1 MTKKYFFLFALVF
14 FSQWSFAQKLKIKQ
28 AESYYEMHRYY
39 DANFIYKELIQE
51 DGLVVAE
58 HDTLFRHAAK
68 AAENTKDLTFAYEL
82 LKVLTNSNRATPSDW
97 YEFFRLSLLM
107 GDYTSA
113 STILLNPA
121 VNSLPPSHVAYLKG
135 FQNGQAWKEL
145 QMNGKLDTV
154 KLVAWNSSR
163 GDFASS
169 LISQGVVVSSSRD
182 LSARN
187 WEHDNS
193 NFMSTYVYSDSSGKL
208 TELNFLGH
216 TRHDGTACYDPKN
229 KTWVFSK
236 NYDIKA
242 GEYSKTGVFFYNEES
257 KSEIPF
263 PFNSKEYFVA
273 QPFLSNNGDVLWFS
287 SDMPGSFGK
296 SDIWYSVKKEGAWT
310 QPVNAG
316 SGVNTFEEDLFPV
329 VNGEDL
335 YFSSEGRTGLGGLDV
350 FKISLKDR
358 TTAQPTHLGGVVN
371 SNRDDFYLL
380 LKEDGVNGYLSS
392 NRNEFIDHIFS
403 VKLNPLVFLYRAKLK
418 VDHPINVGLDQI
430 PVIVSKNGVI
440 EDTLY
445 ADKTGAFTF
454 PAKFNNTY
462 TFEVSHEEIEPL
474 TDTYSTVGITKS
486 DTTDRLLN
494 LNSKYI
500 PLNTSVLDDK
510 TNEPVVNAEVTLLN
524 KSTGQKEQIMTD
536 DKGNITTKLLR
547 NADYEV
553 RAEKQGYIAN
563 NMDLSTK
570 VASDELDKTLPIQ
583 KIRKGAKFEVENVL
597 YDFGKATLRPES
609 KIELNKIVEFLND
622 NPTIKVELSS
632 HTDSRGS
639 DKSNQTLS
647 QKRAQSCVDYL
658 ISQGVSKT
666 RIVAKGYGESQLLN
680 KCKNGVTCDDS
691 DHQKNRRTEIKIL
704 SE

>member
-28 AESYYEMHRYY
+28 AESYYGMHRYY
-39 DANFIYKELIQE
+39 DANFIYKELIQK
-51 DGLVVAE
+51 DGLEVNE
-58 HDTLFRHAAK
+58 HDTLYRHAAK
-68 AAENTKDLTFAYEL
+68 TAENTKDLTFAFEVQ
-82 LKVLTNSNRATPSDW
+82 KMLTNSQRATPSDL
-97 YEFFRLSLLM
+97 YEYFRLSLLM
-107 GDYTSA
+107 GDYSSA
-113 STILLNPA
+113 TYVLSNPMI
-121 VNSLPPSHVAYLKG
+121 NSLPSAQISYLKG

-169 LISQGVVVSSSRD
+169 LVPQGLVVSSSRD

-193 NFMSTYVYSDSSGKL
+193 NFMSTYVYSDSLGKL
-208 TELNFLGH
+208 KELNFLGYS
-216 TRHDGTACYDPKN
+216 RHDGTACYDSKS
-229 KTWVFSK
+229 KSWIFSK
-236 NYDIKA
+236 NYDVKA
-242 GEYSKTGVFFYNEES
+242 GEYSKTGIFFYNEES
-257 KSEIPF
+257 KSETPF

-273 QPFLSNNGDVLWFS
+273 QPFLNQAGDMLWFT
-287 SDMPGSFGK
+287 SDMPGSLGK
-296 SDIWYSVKKEGAWT
+296 SDIWYSIKKEGVWS

-316 SGVNTFEEDLFPV
+316 SGVNTFEEDMFPV

-371 SNRDDFYLL
+371 SNRDDFSLL
-380 LKEDGVNGYLSS
+380 LKEDGINGYLSS

-403 VKLNPLVFLYRAKLK
+403 VKLNPLVFLYIAKLK
-418 VDHPINVGLDQI
+418 VDHPITAGLDQI
-430 PVIVSKNGVI
+430 PVIVRKNGVI

-445 ADKTGAFTF
+445 PDKTGAFTF
-454 PAKFNNTY
+454 PAKVNNTY
-462 TFEVSHEEIEPL
+462 TFDISHEEIEPL
-474 TDTYSTVGITKS
+474 TDTYSTVGKTKS
-486 DTTDRLLN
+486 DTTDRLLD
-494 LNSKYI
+494 LKSKYI
-500 PLNTSVLDDK
+500 PLNTLVLDDK
-510 TNEPVVNAEVTLLN
+510 TKQPVANAEVTLLN
-524 KSTGQKEQIMTD
+524 KTTGQKEQIMTD
-536 DKGNITTKLLR
+536 DKGNISTKLLR
-547 NADYEV
+547 NAEYEV
-553 RAEKQGYIAN
+553 RAEKQGFIAN
-563 NMDLSTK
+563 NMDVSTK
-570 VASDELDKTLPIQ
+570 VSADKLDKTLPIQ

-609 KIELNKIVEFLND
+609 KVELNKIVEFLNE

-639 DKSNQTLS
+639 DKSNQALS

-658 ISQGVSKT
+658 ISQGVDKT
-666 RIVAKGYGESQLLN
+666 RIVAKGYGETQLLN
-680 KCKNGVTCDDS
+680 KCKNGVTCDEA

>member
-1 MTKKYFFLFALVF
+1 MIKKYFFLFALVLY
-14 FSQWSFAQKLKIKQ
+14 SQWNFAQKLKIKQ
-28 AESYYEMHRYY
+28 AESYYGMHRYY

-51 DGLVVAE
+51 DGLVEAE
-58 HDTLFRHAAK
+58 HDTLFRHAVK
-68 AAENTKDLTFAYEL
+68 AAENTKDITFAYEL
-82 LKVLTNSNRATPSDW
+82 QKVLTNSNRATPSDW

-113 STILLNPA
+113 AAILLNPA
-121 VNSLPPSHVAYLKG
+121 VKSLPPSHLAYLKG

-145 QMNGKLDTV
+145 QMIGKLDTV

-169 LISQGVVVSSSRD
+169 LMPEGVVVSSSRD

-187 WEHDNS
+187 WEYDNS
-193 NFMSTYVYSDSSGKL
+193 NYMNTYVYSDSLGKI

-216 TRHDGTACYDPKN
+216 TRHDGTACYDSKS
-229 KTWVFSK
+229 KSWIFSK

-242 GEYSKTGVFFYNEES
+242 GEYSKTGIFFYNEES

-273 QPFLSNNGDVLWFS
+273 QPFLNKTGDILWFS
-287 SDMPGSFGK
+287 SDMPGSLGK

-310 QPVNAG
+310 EPVNAG

-335 YFSSEGRTGLGGLDV
+335 YFSSEGRAGLGGLDL

-358 TTAQPTHLGGVVN
+358 TTAQPINLGGVVN
-371 SNRDDFYLL
+371 SNRDDFSLL

-392 NRNEFIDHIFS
+392 NRNDFVDHIFS
-403 VKLNPLVFLYRAKLK
+403 VKLNPLIFLYRAKLR
-418 VDHPINVGLDQI
+418 VDHPITVGLDQI
-430 PVIVSKNGVI
+430 PVIVRNNGVI

-445 ADKTGAFTF
+445 ADKTGVFTF
-454 PAKFNNTY
+454 PAKFNNAY
-462 TFEVSHEEIEPL
+462 TFDVSHEEIEPL
-474 TDTYSTVGITKS
+474 TDAYSTVGKIKS
-486 DTTDRLLN
+486 DTADRLLN

-500 PLNTSVLDDK
+500 PLSTIVLDDK
-510 TNEPVVNAEVTLLN
+510 TKEPVVNAEVTLLN
-524 KSTGQKEQIMTD
+524 KTTGQKEQLMTD

-547 NADYEV
+547 NAEYEM
-553 RAEKQGYIAN
+553 RAEKQGYIGN

-570 VASDELDKTLPIQ
+570 VASDELDKNLPIQ

-639 DKSNQTLS
+639 DKRNQALS
-647 QKRAQSCVDYL
+647 QSRAQSCVNYL

-680 KCKNGVTCDDS
+680 KCKNGVTCDES